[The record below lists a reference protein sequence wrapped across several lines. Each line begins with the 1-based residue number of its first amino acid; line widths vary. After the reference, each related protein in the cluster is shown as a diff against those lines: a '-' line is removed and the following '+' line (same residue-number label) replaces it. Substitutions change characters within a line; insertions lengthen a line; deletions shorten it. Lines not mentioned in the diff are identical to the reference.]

1 MGGCIYDPG
10 TRRRG
15 ATGERNVK
23 LSASTWHFRQLPGE
37 DHREPGAGRR
47 VGEVREG
54 VGPGHSSI
62 CGDDSTRLQSWRFPQ
77 RPPQVGNWL
86 DSLIKLRKELLLSV
100 SG

>member
-1 MGGCIYDPG
+1 M
-10 TRRRG
+10 
-15 ATGERNVK
+15 
-23 LSASTWHFRQLPGE
+23 
-37 DHREPGAGRR
+37 
-47 VGEVREG
+47 GEVLEG

-86 DSLIKLRKELLLSV
+86 DSLIKLRKELLRSV